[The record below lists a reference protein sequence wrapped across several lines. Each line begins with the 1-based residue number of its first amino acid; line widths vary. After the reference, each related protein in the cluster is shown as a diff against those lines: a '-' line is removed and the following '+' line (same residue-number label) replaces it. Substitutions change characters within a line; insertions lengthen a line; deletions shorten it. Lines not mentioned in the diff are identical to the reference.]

1 MGGTFAFQP
10 NRYVTGSAVIRAARL
25 TWHLVFHY
33 HVNMTGAEVKRIR
46 KALGLTQRQFAERV
60 GVHVVTV
67 AKWETDAQGIR
78 GPAVRLM
85 RLLGNTPEAK
95 PSPRKPQ
102 TRQMSTKRRKGVR

>member
-10 NRYVTGSAVIRAARL
+10 IHYATGSAVIRTARL
-25 TWHLVFHY
+25 TCHLVFHY
-33 HVNMTGAEVKRIR
+33 HLTMTGAEVKRIR
-46 KALGLTQRQFAERV
+46 KALGLTQRQFAERL

-85 RLLGNTPEAK
+85 RLLGATREAK
-95 PSPRKPQ
+95 PSPRNQHLRQ
-102 TRQMSTKRRKGVR
+102 TSSKRRKRVR